1 MNASFNMTSMT
12 VGNLVD
18 QIANGSIRLPDL
30 QRPFVWPK
38 SKVRDLF
45 DSMYRG
51 YPVGE
56 IMFWLGGHL
65 DESSRS
71 ISGAES
77 PAMQYSIIDGQ
88 QRLTSLFSV
97 IRSHEVRDADYQ
109 KRRITIAFQPFE
121 GKFEVTNASVEKN
134 PQWVPDIS
142 AIFNDPYSAR
152 DTFVE
157 RWERANPDDSLSGER
172 KNTVE
177 KAFQE
182 VHALLKYQFS
192 VVTLLESTNKETVAD
207 IFVRIN
213 SEGVSL
219 VASDFILTWLSVF
232 WPDGRE
238 KIERFARLSR
248 LTTARASEIEG
259 EKVDWT
265 PFNHFVR
272 INAGQVVRLLVAIGQ
287 NRGPLIDAYSALQAK
302 NKDGGADVAR
312 QNEELDKLKAA
323 LPIVT
328 NKIHWDEFWKAIQL
342 GGFRSG
348 RMTTSNSNLLYSYVM
363 FLIGRERFKVELPV
377 LRRAIARWF
386 FMCQLTGRFTGSPE
400 SRIQRE
406 LDALGDLPETNQQ
419 AFLDYIE
426 RIIANELSEDFW
438 SLRMPE
444 AMVSSAAA
452 ISPSF
457 QCYLAALNTLGADLF
472 MISMKV
478 HDWMDPTTSV
488 RKGTE
493 LHHLF
498 PRAFLER
505 EYGISDVRRRNQ
517 IANFA
522 PTDWKTNQ
530 TISDKPP
537 YEYWDELV
545 QKQMRVPEMLEQ
557 QKFWHA
563 LPENW
568 YNLSYN
574 EFLEKRRQLIA
585 QVTKKGFEAIGSGLF
600 EPISNQSTFI
610 EPDGDRLLPS
620 DISALVDLGIIRP
633 GSVLV
638 ESETEFGVEATVTDD
653 MNIVV
658 EDRTFDDLNEAST
671 FLGAENVHGVDFW
684 GLISDDKVQSIRQIA
699 DATDV

>member
-1 MNASFNMTSMT
+1 MNASFNMTQMT

-18 QIANGSIRLPDL
+18 QTANGSISLPDL

-56 IMFWLGGHL
+56 IMFWLGR
-65 DESSRS
+65 DEDEKTRS
-71 ISGAES
+71 ISGVEN

-97 IRSHEVRDADYQ
+97 IRRHEVRDADYQ

-121 GKFEVTNASVEKN
+121 GKFEVSNASIERN

-142 AIFNDPYSAR
+142 SIFDDPYAAQ
-152 DTFVE
+152 DNFFE
-157 RWERANPDDSLSGER
+157 RWELANPEGSLSSEQQKMVR
-172 KNTVE
+172 R
-177 KAFQE
+177 AFAE
-182 VHALLKYQFS
+182 VHGLLKYQFS
-192 VVTLLESTNKETVAD
+192 VVTLLETTSKETVAD

-232 WPDGRE
+232 WSEGRE
-238 KIERFARLSR
+238 AIERFARLSR
-248 LTTARASEIEG
+248 VTTARASEIE
-259 EKVDWT
+259 ETKIDWT
-265 PFNHFVR
+265 PFNHFLRV
-272 INAGQVVRLLVAIGQ
+272 NAGQVVRLLVAIGQ

-302 NKDGGADVAR
+302 NKDGGADVAL
-312 QNEELDKLKAA
+312 QNQELEKLKAA

-328 NKIHWDEFWKAIQL
+328 NKLHWDEFWKAIQL

-363 FLIGRERFKVELPV
+363 FLIGRERFKVDLPV

-386 FMCQLTGRFTGSPE
+386 FMCQLTGRFTASPE

-406 LDALGDLPETNQQ
+406 LDALGDLPDTSQQ
-419 AFLDYIE
+419 AFLDYID
-426 RIIANELSEDFW
+426 RVIANELSDDFW

-457 QCYLAALNTLGADLF
+457 QCYLGALNILGADLF

-478 HDWMDPTTSV
+478 HDWMDPTTSTQ
-488 RKGTE
+488 KGTE

-505 EYGISDVRRRNQ
+505 EYGITDVRRRNQ

-537 YEYWDELV
+537 YEYWDDLV
-545 QKQMRVPEMLEQ
+545 KKQMRVPAMLEAQ
-557 QKFWHA
+557 QFWHA
-563 LPENW
+563 LPDNW
-568 YNLSYN
+568 QNLGYN

-585 QVTKKGFEAIGSGLF
+585 QVTRKGFETIGSGLF
-600 EPISNQSTFI
+600 EPISNQSSFV
-610 EPDGDRLLPS
+610 EPAGEVRLPS
-620 DISALVDLGIIRP
+620 DISELFELGIIKP
-633 GSVLV
+633 GNVLV
-638 ESETEFGVEATVTDD
+638 ESETESGIETTVTEDLH
-653 MNIVV
+653 VV
-658 EDRTFDDLNEAST
+658 INGHVFDDINEACAY
-671 FLGAENVHGVDFW
+671 LGAENINGADFW
-684 GLISDDKVQSIRQIA
+684 GVHLDDRVQSIRQIA
-699 DATDV
+699 DSS